1 MNKLRIALIACAAA
15 LATLMSQTSLAY
27 YTVTGTATNVI
38 TSGIIEMA
46 IREKTASGEDFPSQ
60 GVYVMPG
67 DRVSKIVTV
76 ESLCNH
82 PFYLRIKLVDGINDV
97 TLSAEKVFDIEIND
111 AYWTLKDGYY
121 YYNDIVIP
129 GESTQPLF
137 SEVRIVGHEVDN
149 RHLGKILSLTV
160 DASAVQVQNNP
171 ADFPWEAA
179 GWPQEGGN
187 G

>member
-82 PFYLRIKLVDGINDV
+82 PFYLRVKLVDGINAV
-97 TLSAEKVFDIEIND
+97 TLSAEKVFGIEIND
-111 AYWTLKDGYY
+111 AYWTLKDGY
-121 YYNDIVIP
+121 
-129 GESTQPLF
+129 
-137 SEVRIVGHEVDN
+137 
-149 RHLGKILSLTV
+149 
-160 DASAVQVQNNP
+160 
-171 ADFPWEAA
+171 
-179 GWPQEGGN
+179 
-187 G
+187 